1 MYTTGICDRLFVIG
15 GAKRLC
21 GQSGSFSSWL
31 LHYSLAFSAKFLA
44 DANCNIM
51 HLVVQYNTTDDYYYR

>member
-31 LHYSLAFSAKFLA
+31 LLGIFSQVSCRCQL
-44 DANCNIM
+44 
-51 HLVVQYNTTDDYYYR
+51 